1 MNGATVEGELPTE
14 LSTTDRW
21 VLSRLQHV
29 TAQVDAYFEAFEFA
43 KACDTLYHF
52 AWDDVCDWYV
62 ELSKPTF
69 NGPDGAKTRRV
80 LGHVLD
86 TLLRLLH
93 PVIPF
98 VTEELRTALN
108 PGGGSAVVAPWP
120 VADERYHDD
129 TAEAE
134 MDALQ
139 RVVTEVR
146 RFRADQGLKPGQ
158 RVVAWLDGLPLAGLA
173 PHESLIRSL
182 ARLDDAGEGF
192 AATATLAVAGGVTVA
207 LDTRGSIDVAAERA
221 RLAKDLAAAEK
232 EVAQCQGK
240 LGNAA
245 FVEKA
250 PAQVVAKI
258 KDRLAA
264 AESDIAR
271 INAQLAA
278 LPA

>member
-1 MNGATVEGELPTE
+1 
-14 LSTTDRW
+14 
-21 VLSRLQHV
+21 
-29 TAQVDAYFEAFEFA
+29 
-43 KACDTLYHF
+43 
-52 AWDDVCDWYV
+52 
-62 ELSKPTF
+62 
-69 NGPDGAKTRRV
+69 
-80 LGHVLD
+80 
-86 TLLRLLH
+86 
-93 PVIPF
+93 
-98 VTEELRTALN
+98 
-108 PGGGSAVVAPWP
+108 VVAPWP
-120 VADERYHDD
+120 VADERYLDG

-158 RVVAWLDGLPLAGLA
+158 RVVARLDGLATAGLA

-182 ARLDDAGEGF
+182 ARLDDGGEGF
-192 AATATLAVAGGVTVA
+192 SATATLAVAGGVTVA

-250 PAQVVAKI
+250 PAPVVAKI

-264 AESDIAR
+264 AEADIAR
-271 INAQLAA
+271 VNAQLAA